1 MTCNKNTKTSLLVAV
16 NNQNVYVFVSY
27 GFKYGETVT
36 KITRNIDL
44 TFGKC

>member
-16 NNQNVYVFVSY
+16 NNQNIYVIVSY
-27 GFKYGETVT
+27 GSKYGETAT
-36 KITRNIDL
+36 KIVRNIDL